1 MATEKNQSTQVE
13 SVTLSDIDDFLPM
26 PSADDVVI
34 GDGKSDAKKPSLFS
48 RNAAVDMS
56 FLEDDD
62 EKKDDTADDKK
73 DQAADDK
80 KDPINTDDVL
90 DDLNPTGDDDDDE
103 LSSKAGRKKVDK
115 SGMVETFAKLI
126 EEGLIIP
133 FEDDKKLEEYSM
145 KDWKELLEANFQERE
160 QAIRDQT
167 PKEFFESLPD
177 ELQYAA
183 RYVANGGTD
192 IKGLFRA
199 LAQVEETKS
208 FDPEADAHHV
218 VRQYLRATN
227 FGSDTDIEEQI
238 KEWEDFGT
246 LEKKAGSFKPK
257 LEKMQEEILEEQI
270 QRQEQYKKQQE
281 KAARD
286 YMNNVYETLKVG
298 ELNGVKIDKRVQ
310 TFLFSE
316 LTDAKYQSMSG
327 KQTNLL
333 GHLLEKYQFQEPRY
347 DLVAE
352 ALWLLA
358 DPDAYK
364 DQIRQQAKNQ
374 ATQDTVRKL
383 KTEEARKIAG
393 TAADDKEE
401 KVGRKIPRPSNIF
414 RRS

>member
-1 MATEKNQSTQVE
+1 MATDKNQSTNVE
-13 SVTLSDIDDFLPM
+13 SVTLSDIDDFLPI
-26 PSADDVVI
+26 PSAEDVLT

-56 FLEDDD
+56 FLENDGKDENADDD
-62 EKKDDTADDKK
+62 KDDSADDKK
-73 DQAADDK
+73 E
-80 KDPINTDDVL
+80 PINTDNVL
-90 DDLNPTGDDDDDE
+90 DDLNPAGDDEEDSD
-103 LSSKAGRKKVDK
+103 LKAGRKKVDK
-115 SGMVETFAKLI
+115 SGMVETFSKLI

-160 QAIRDQT
+160 KAIRDQT
-167 PKEFFESLPD
+167 PTEFFESLPD

-192 IKGLFRA
+192 IKGLFKA

-246 LEKKAGSFKPK
+246 LEKKSNSFKPK

-286 YMNNVYETLKVG
+286 YMNNVYETLKIG
-298 ELNGVKIDKRVQ
+298 DLNGVKIDKRTQ

-393 TAADDKEE
+393 TVADEKEE
-401 KVGRKIPRPSNIF
+401 KAGRKIPRPSNIF
-414 RRS
+414 KRS